1 MGAPNNSPEPAA
13 VGAGRSAVA
22 VHVISR
28 RWLSF
33 FRSAAKPITVLVPLM
48 LAAVIYA
55 GCATTK
61 PNGDTAWEGFPES
74 PPIPDVDPSI
84 RHELVVRVPTRL
96 TIEHGTNM
104 HGTNMVWIMGDRH
117 SLEATNIMVGSK
129 TVTGVQSQL
138 FVYPEGDARPPG
150 RVGLSGPLDFK
161 SGSAIVN
168 PKQVLTPAPAKG
180 YMVEMDLAIFE
191 TDIPPQHMWSP
202 YSKNYKI
209 LWKRTFRPLAE

>member
-1 MGAPNNSPEPAA
+1 MGAPNNSPEATA

-61 PNGDTAWEGFPES
+61 PNGDRAWEGFPEP
-74 PPIPDVDPSI
+74 PPIPEVDPSI

-96 TIEHGTNM
+96 TIEHGTDM
-104 HGTNMVWIMGDRH
+104 HGTDMVWITGDRH
-117 SLEATNIMVGSK
+117 SLEVTN
-129 TVTGVQSQL
+129 
-138 FVYPEGDARPPG
+138 
-150 RVGLSGPLDFK
+150 
-161 SGSAIVN
+161 
-168 PKQVLTPAPAKG
+168 
-180 YMVEMDLAIFE
+180 
-191 TDIPPQHMWSP
+191 
-202 YSKNYKI
+202 
-209 LWKRTFRPLAE
+209 